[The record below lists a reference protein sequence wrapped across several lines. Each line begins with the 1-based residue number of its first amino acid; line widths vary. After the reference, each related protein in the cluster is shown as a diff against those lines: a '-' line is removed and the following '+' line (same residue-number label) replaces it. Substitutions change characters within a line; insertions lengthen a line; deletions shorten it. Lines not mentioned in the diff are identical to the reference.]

1 MKRKRKINQIYGDS
15 FFFFF
20 SKGGINNGKQIKKIL
35 EKRYTNLRIRKQNKN
50 SSHAFTFNT

>member
-1 MKRKRKINQIYGDS
+1 MVIA